1 MIKRINEE
9 QEDNLDVIP
18 IDFGNFSSVAKK
30 GSGDFYIVYVRDF
43 MDEMGLEYSEA
54 EDLLDNEFGSGN
66 WGDSESFAVCDS
78 CGDAIW
84 LDDYYESD
92 YYFDDNGGVFCGDCV
107 RGNPDDYIE
116 QLINDHSKSNKLVD
130 EEVIKERGF
139 SPFYVEYKYRGY
151 DTKKDLLKALLI
163 DYPSGEFIFT
173 TNAKEDILARNIRE
187 EETLE
192 EDKQGKERFIEL
204 FGKELSDKFFQLK
217 PRLTSPFNDIS
228 YWMTKKPEELSLK
241 LSEIENTVTLKQKQD
256 LARAGS
262 KLLYEDGEWN
272 VREITTLEA
281 SIKYGKE
288 TKWCISGTECNPKE
302 MWDYYMGGKLAPKF
316 NKETSLFIF
325 FTNKITQS
333 KWAVLLDKRTKN
345 QLIWNELDNSTSFIE
360 GAPRVKGLPNFSK
373 IPFKLKH
380 ELSKALKVKAD
391 RIIEIKETV
400 KEVYQDD
407 HFEKYLVVYTSDSG
421 KSLQEYLFRR
431 PDTEQ
436 FAKF

>member
-9 QEDNLDVIP
+9 QEDNLDVMP

-30 GSGDFYIVYVRDF
+30 GSSDFYIVYVRDF
-43 MDEMGLEYSEA
+43 MDEMGLEYREA
-54 EDLLDNEFGSGN
+54 EDLLDQEFGSGN
-66 WGDSESFAVCDS
+66 WGDTESFSVCDS
-78 CGDAIW
+78 CGDAIY

-92 YYFDDNGGVFCGDCV
+92 YYFHDNGGIFCGECV
-107 RGNPDDYIE
+107 RGNPDDYID
-116 QLINDHSKSNKLVD
+116 QLINDASKANKLVD

-139 SPFYVEYKYRGY
+139 SPFYVDYEYKRYTTQRE
-151 DTKKDLLKALLI
+151 LLRALLT

-173 TNAKEDILARNIRE
+173 GNDVDDILARNVE

-217 PRLTSPFNDIS
+217 PRLSSPFNDIS

-241 LSEIENTVTLKQKQD
+241 LSEIEKTPTVKQKQD
-256 LARAGS
+256 LARQGS
-262 KLLYEDGEWN
+262 KLLYEDEEWN

-288 TKWCISGTECNPKE
+288 TKWCISGTDCNPKE

-316 NKETSLFIF
+316 NKKTSLFIF

-333 KWAVLLDKRTKN
+333 KWAVLLDKKTKEH
-345 QLIWNELDNSTSFIE
+345 LIWNELDNSTSFIE

-380 ELSKALKVKAD
+380 ELSKPLKVKVD

-400 KEVYQDD
+400 KEVYPDD
-407 HFEKYLVVYTSDSG
+407 HLEKYMVTYRDDSG
-421 KSLQEYLFRR
+421 KSLQVYLFRR